1 MKLISCDHC
10 AVVLDHDKLPFPK
23 DIWQYDGESESID
36 PTKADYNQHTKD
48 WEAFCLCPVCKEKVF
63 QQ

>member
-10 AVVLDHDKLPFPK
+10 AVVLDHDKLSFPT
-23 DIWQYDGESESID
+23 DIWESDGYSID
-36 PTKADYNQHTKD
+36 LTKADYNQHTKD